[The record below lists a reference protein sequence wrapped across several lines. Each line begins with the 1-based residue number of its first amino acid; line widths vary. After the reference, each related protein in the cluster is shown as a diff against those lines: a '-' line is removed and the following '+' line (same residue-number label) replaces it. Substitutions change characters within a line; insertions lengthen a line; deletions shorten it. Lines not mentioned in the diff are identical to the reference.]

1 MPLAKKRIG
10 IIVNPVAGLGGR
22 VGLKG
27 TDGAEILARALQL
40 GAVPEAPGR
49 AITAIQRLKAL
60 EEDVEIVTYPREMGE
75 DEARASGLEP
85 RVIGQITSGET
96 TAEDTMRAAKGML
109 EAGVDII
116 LFAGGDGTARNIYDA
131 VDQRV
136 AVIGIP
142 AGCKI
147 HSAVYAINPQS
158 AGDVVVQYIL
168 GKVTQT
174 REAEVMD
181 IDEDAF
187 REGIVTARLYGY
199 LKVPNERTMV
209 QNLKS
214 GRGLGEAA
222 SISGIGR
229 YLATGMVPDC
239 LYVIGPGTTT
249 RGVMEEI
256 GFPKTL
262 LGVDLVYNKHLIAK
276 DVTEREILEHLQD
289 GRPAKIIVT
298 VIGGQGYIFGRGNQ
312 QISPKVIRKVGKENI
327 IIVATKDKMVSLV
340 GKSLLVDTG
349 DQETDRMLSG
359 YMRVI
364 VGYEDTIMFKVG

>member
-1 MPLAKKRIG
+1 MAKKRIG

-27 TDGAEILARALQL
+27 TDGAEILARARQL
-40 GAVPEAPGR
+40 GAVPEAPDR

-60 EEDVEIVTYPREMGE
+60 EEDVEIITYPREMGE

-96 TAEDTMRAAKGML
+96 TAEDTMRAAKEML

-158 AGDVVVQYIL
+158 AGDVVVQYIQ

-222 SISGIGR
+222 SISGISR
-229 YLATGMVPDC
+229 YLAAEMDQDC
-239 LYVIGPGTTT
+239 LYIVGPGTTT
-249 RGVMEEI
+249 RGIMEEM
-256 GFPKTL
+256 GLPKTL
-262 LGVDLVYNKHLIAK
+262 LGVDLVYNKHLVAK
-276 DVTEREILEHLQD
+276 DVTEQEILEHLQD

-312 QISPKVIRKVGKENI
+312 QISPRVIRKVGKENI